1 MRRNGRREA
10 IRRARAR
17 EILSKRNMP
26 KPAATQHAGTVGAAR
41 RFVGMNCHLQPLA
54 KPAPPPPGPTPRAFD
69 RWLQDE
75 LARRYDS
82 ALAEPVP
89 EELLRLL
96 RETH

>member
-1 MRRNGRREA
+1 
-10 IRRARAR
+10 
-17 EILSKRNMP
+17 
-26 KPAATQHAGTVGAAR
+26 
-41 RFVGMNCHLQPLA
+41 MNCHLQPLA